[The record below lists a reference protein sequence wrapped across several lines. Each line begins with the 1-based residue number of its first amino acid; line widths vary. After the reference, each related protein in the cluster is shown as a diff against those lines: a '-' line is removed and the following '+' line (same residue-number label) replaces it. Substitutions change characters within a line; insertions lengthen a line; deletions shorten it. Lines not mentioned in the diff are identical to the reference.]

1 MPITRVMGLD
11 PGSETTGYGIIDTD
25 GRKHVVVEFGAIRA
39 GAKMAFPDRL
49 LNISSKLESI
59 IERTKPECFAI
70 EETFYAVNIKTAL
83 KLGHVRGAAIV
94 AAARLG
100 LTIFEYSPLEIK
112 SAIVGYGRAEKS
124 QVQEMVRILL
134 KMTNI
139 PQPHDAA
146 DALAVAIC
154 HIHRNA
160 TAKRISSATSR

>member
-1 MPITRVMGLD
+1 MGLD

-25 GRKHVVVEFGAIRA
+25 GRKHVVVEFGAIRSTPR
-39 GAKMAFPDRL
+39 MAFPDRL
-49 LNISSKLESI
+49 LNISSKLEAI
-59 IERTKPECFAI
+59 IDRTRPECFAI

-100 LTIFEYSPLEIK
+100 LTIYEYSPLEIK
-112 SAIVGYGRAEKS
+112 SAIVGYGRAEKH

-134 KMTNI
+134 KMTDT

-154 HIHRNA
+154 HIHHNTTARRINNA
-160 TAKRISSATSR
+160 GHV

>member
-25 GRKHVVVEFGAIRA
+25 GRKHVVVEFGAIRSTA
-39 GAKMAFPDRL
+39 RMAFPDRL
-49 LNISSKLESI
+49 LNISSKLETI
-59 IERTKPECFAI
+59 IERTRPECFAI

-112 SAIVGYGRAEKS
+112 SAIVGYGRAEKH
-124 QVQEMVRILL
+124 QVQEMVKILL
-134 KMTNI
+134 RMTET

-154 HIHRNA
+154 HIHRSA
-160 TAKRISSATSR
+160 TATRISNSASK

>member
-1 MPITRVMGLD
+1 MTISRVMGLD

-39 GAKMAFPDRL
+39 RTGMDFSERL
-49 LNISSKLESI
+49 LNIASKIEAI
-59 IERTKPECFAI
+59 IERTRPECFAI

-94 AAARLG
+94 AAARSG
-100 LTIFEYSPLEIK
+100 LAIFEYSPLEIK
-112 SAIVGYGRAEKS
+112 SAIVGYGRAEKQ
-124 QVQEMVRILL
+124 QVQEMVKILL
-134 KMTNI
+134 KMATI

-160 TAKRISSATSR
+160 TAKRISGAASK